1 MDCGKT
7 WSVNWKAE
15 RPVLRAIAAALL
27 VLLVATATSRDETFP
42 SCYEDEYAVRVVGIW
57 DGTVNEMRQSTDDT
71 TIYCVASDD
80 LRTKEE

>member
-1 MDCGKT
+1 M
-7 WSVNWKAE
+7 E
-15 RPVLRAIAAALL
+15 RLVLRAIAAALL
-27 VLLVATATSRDETFP
+27 VLLVATATSRDEILP

-80 LRTKEE
+80 LRTEEE